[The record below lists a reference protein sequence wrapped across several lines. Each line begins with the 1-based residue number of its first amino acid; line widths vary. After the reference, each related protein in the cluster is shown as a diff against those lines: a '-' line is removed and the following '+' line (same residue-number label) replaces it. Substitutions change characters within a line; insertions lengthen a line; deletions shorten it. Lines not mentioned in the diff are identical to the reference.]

1 MEMIKIGKSLKI
13 LSTGWEKALNR
24 QLKEI
29 DLSATQALVLTW
41 LSDAEDMI
49 LPIKLIEKRFGT
61 AQSTTLGIINRLEK
75 KGLVTTQLSAR
86 RTKDVHIT
94 PEGLCHIPAI
104 VSYIQEADD
113 LFFSGF
119 TSGEKTL
126 FLELLQKAETTL
138 SQQHTIESEE
148 LL

>member
-1 MEMIKIGKSLKI
+1 MEIIKIGKSLKI
-13 LSTGWEKALNR
+13 LSTGWEKTLNHR
-24 QLKEI
+24 LKAI

-41 LSDAEDMI
+41 LSDAETET
-49 LPIKLIEKRFGT
+49 LPIKIIEKRFGT

-75 KGLVTTQLSAR
+75 KGLVTTKLNSH

-94 PEGLCHIPAI
+94 PEGLSHIPAI
-104 VSYIQEADD
+104 AASIQEADD

-119 TSGEKTL
+119 TSGEKAL
-126 FLELLQKAETTL
+126 FLELLQKAETAL
-138 SQQHTIESEE
+138 LQQHTIESEE